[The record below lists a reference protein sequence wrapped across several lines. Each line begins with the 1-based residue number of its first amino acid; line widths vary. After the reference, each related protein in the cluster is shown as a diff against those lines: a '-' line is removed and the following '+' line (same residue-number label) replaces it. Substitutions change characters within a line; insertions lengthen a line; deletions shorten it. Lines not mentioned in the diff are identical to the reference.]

1 MRQRLVP
8 KEMASAIAL
17 CLILTSPAW
26 AQDAGANKPD
36 DQAPAGQKMPTPEQM
51 QKMMQS
57 MMPGEHHKALEPYAG
72 TWNTETKMWMGG
84 PGSTPMVSTGKSE
97 IKWVLGGRF
106 LLEEHKG
113 TMMGQPYEGIG
124 MYGYDNV
131 RNLYTMSWFSNMA
144 TNALHA
150 AGSRPPG
157 TNTTT
162 FYGEMDEPMLGVYG
176 RTVKYVSRLVN
187 NDKVVFEVH
196 DLHAGENYKVI
207 ELTYTRD
214 KEGED
219 NKSANEDQK
228 E

>member
-1 MRQRLVP
+1 MTKIVETRRFCGAFVLLLFVAGP
-8 KEMASAIAL
+8 AL
-17 CLILTSPAW
+17 
-26 AQDAGANKPD
+26 AQEKSDKKSD
-36 DQAPAGQKMPTPEQM
+36 ESAPAAPAMPTPEQM
-51 QKMMQS
+51 QKMKQA

-84 PGSTPMVSTGKSE
+84 PGSAPMVSTGKSE

-124 MYGYDNV
+124 MYGYDNA

-187 NDKVVFEVH
+187 NDKVVFGVY
-196 DLHAGENYKVI
+196 DLHAGEDYKVI

-214 KEGED
+214 KDGEG
-219 NKSANEDQK
+219 NKSADEDQ
-228 E
+228 EE